1 MGLLSTIASKA
12 KSTLQ
17 NAAKSGSTLVNNVT
31 KAAQNTAKK
40 VQQNVQKTANNVQK
54 NVQKTVSNAQKQVQN
69 TAKNVQKNVQT
80 TAKNVQ
86 KTVTT
91 AAKNTAQAVKANP
104 TKALAVAAMP
114 AAGLGI
120 VTSSLVAP
128 NLLSSAQNTVNN
140 AAQTISSGV
149 SGIGASVSNAISTA
163 VSTRDASYDQAF
175 KDAESGNIAGGV
187 ARGAVTAAA
196 DTLLPLDA
204 LNVGNKL
211 ITGQSISG
219 EEWLYAGV
227 DAVAAVAGALSGGL
241 GYVGIKAGAKA
252 IKTGVKAGGT
262 SMGLLS
268 KFAKNVSTAKSTS
281 ASKKHYNNLVR
292 TQEKRLQAAQA
303 VNNANKIAAAQRGL
317 AAAKAQ
323 KNAYLNTLKQTKQ
336 ASTLAKASSGG
347 STVTKAAK
355 ASNTGS
361 TLTKATK
368 STAKTAL
375 IGGGIGAALV
385 GIPTIISGVTG
396 AIDDSYNSGYEDG
409 YAEGSSL
416 WDTGIGDMGLGDMGL
431 GDMGLDEGLYDDSGF
446 LEDAGTWADGVMEDI
461 SDVPVVGSL
470 AEQIQAN
477 GLSLPVLVLGAIV
490 ICAGGYFLIKKFSK
504 KGKKTGTKKRKS
516 TAKKTTKGG
525 VAA

>member
-1 MGLLSTIASKA
+1 
-12 KSTLQ
+12 
-17 NAAKSGSTLVNNVT
+17 
-31 KAAQNTAKK
+31 
-40 VQQNVQKTANNVQK
+40 
-54 NVQKTVSNAQKQVQN
+54 
-69 TAKNVQKNVQT
+69 
-80 TAKNVQ
+80 
-86 KTVTT
+86 
-91 AAKNTAQAVKANP
+91 
-104 TKALAVAAMP
+104 MP

-120 VTSSLVAP
+120 AASSIVAP
-128 NLLSSAQNTVNN
+128 NLLSSAQNAVNN

-175 KDAESGNIAGGV
+175 RDAESGNIAGGV

-227 DAVAAVAGALSGGL
+227 DVVAAVAGALSGGL

-303 VNNANKIAAAQRGL
+303 ANNANKIAAAQRGL
-317 AAAKAQ
+317 AAAKTQ

-336 ASTLAKASSGG
+336 ASTLAKASSG
-347 STVTKAAK
+347 
-355 ASNTGS
+355 GS

-385 GIPTIISGVTG
+385 GIPAIISGVTG

-409 YAEGSSL
+409 YSEGSSM
-416 WDTGIGDMGLGDMGL
+416 WGDMGLGDMGL

-446 LEDAGTWADGVMEDI
+446 LEDAGTWADGVMEDL

>member
-69 TAKNVQKNVQT
+69 TAKNVQTNVGKATSTLQKNVS
-80 TAKNVQ
+80 
-86 KTVTT
+86 T
-91 AAKNTAQAVKANP
+91 AAKKTAEAVKANP

-149 SGIGASVSNAISTA
+149 SGIGASVSNAISTV

-262 SMGLLS
+262 SMGLL
-268 KFAKNVSTAKSTS
+268 KFAKKVSTAKSTS

-303 VNNANKIAAAQRGL
+303 ANNANKIAAAQRGL
-317 AAAKAQ
+317 AAAKTQ

-396 AIDDSYNSGYEDG
+396 AIDNSYNSGYEDG